1 MDMVFILKLA
11 EQDIDI
17 KLLCGESAKL
27 QAIHQAVLRKGLITE
42 DNKLTMSGQNIMKFL
57 ERKIEPDTK
66 LKKKISIDE
75 DEFEKFWKAYPGTDT
90 FTHKGKKFTG
100 TRSMRNNKD
109 ECKVKL
115 FKILDEGGITLDE
128 IIAALEYE
136 VLQKKENSVK
146 SGTNRMTFMQNTL
159 TWLNQR
165 SFEPFLELIKEGHTV
180 EEAPKAVGGTD
191 I

>member
-11 EQDIDI
+11 EQDVDI
-17 KLLCGESAKL
+17 KALCGESAKL
-27 QAIHQAVLRKGLITE
+27 QALHQAVLRKGLITE
-42 DNKLTMSGQNIMKFL
+42 ENKLTMSGQNIMKFL
-57 ERKIEPDTK
+57 ERKIEPDAK

-75 DEFEKFWKAYPGTDT
+75 DEFERFWRVYPGTDT
-90 FTHKGKKFTG
+90 FIHKGKKFTG